1 MEILEFLKQENI
13 SDKIISEIKSF
24 RSFYKL
30 EAEDE
35 RRIPKDSYLYYGKE
49 IWEEAA
55 TAIIAGENILLD
67 GPKATGKMYWHKIL
81 PWHLQDLSG
90 ISHFI

>member
-30 EAEDE
+30 ETEDE

-55 TAIIAGENILLD
+55 TAIIAGENITLYKYRCFISYRL
-67 GPKATGKMYWHKIL
+67 G
-81 PWHLQDLSG
+81 HL
-90 ISHFI
+90 

>member
-35 RRIPKDSYLYYGKE
+35 RRIPKD
-49 IWEEAA
+49 
-55 TAIIAGENILLD
+55 
-67 GPKATGKMYWHKIL
+67 
-81 PWHLQDLSG
+81 
-90 ISHFI
+90 

>member
-13 SDKIISEIKSF
+13 SDKIITEIKSF

-35 RRIPKDSYLYYGKE
+35 SSDLNFKIYYL
-49 IWEEAA
+49 
-55 TAIIAGENILLD
+55 
-67 GPKATGKMYWHKIL
+67 
-81 PWHLQDLSG
+81 
-90 ISHFI
+90 F

>member
-30 EAEDE
+30 ETEDE

-55 TAIIAGENILLD
+55 QL
-67 GPKATGKMYWHKIL
+67 
-81 PWHLQDLSG
+81 
-90 ISHFI
+90 

>member
-13 SDKIISEIKSF
+13 SDKIISEISTF

-35 RRIPKDSYLYYGKE
+35 NRSPKIPISTMAKKFGKKPPQ
-49 IWEEAA
+49 
-55 TAIIAGENILLD
+55 L
-67 GPKATGKMYWHKIL
+67 
-81 PWHLQDLSG
+81 
-90 ISHFI
+90 

>member
-30 EAEDE
+30 ETEDE

-67 GPKATGKMYWHKIL
+67 KLQERTYWHKIL

-90 ISHFI
+90 TYHFI